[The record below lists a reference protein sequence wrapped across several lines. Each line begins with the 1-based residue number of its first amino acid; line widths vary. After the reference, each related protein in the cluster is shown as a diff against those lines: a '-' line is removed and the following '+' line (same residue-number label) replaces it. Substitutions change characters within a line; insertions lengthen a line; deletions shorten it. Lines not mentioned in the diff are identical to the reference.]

1 MELINPYLEKLSLVS
16 CKLDDEQILQLSDSK
31 KLVQLTH
38 LDLSDNLIE
47 RNFTVITKILKE
59 KCDFLQE
66 FMLGGNKGLKKVQ
79 NF

>member
-1 MELINPYLEKLSLVS
+1 MINPYLEKLSLVC

-47 RNFTVITKILKE
+47 RNFTVITKVLKE

-66 FMLGGNKGLKKVQ
+66 LMLAGNKGLKKVQ

>member
-1 MELINPYLEKLSLVS
+1 MINPYLEKLSLVS
-16 CKLDDEQILQLSDSK
+16 WKLDDEQILQLSDSK

>member
-1 MELINPYLEKLSLVS
+1 MINPYLEKLSLVS
-16 CKLDDEQILQLSDSK
+16 CKIDDEQILQLSDSK

-38 LDLSDNLIE
+38 FDLSANLIE
-47 RNFTVITKILKE
+47 RNFTVITKVLKE

-66 FMLGGNKGLKKVQ
+66 FMLAGNKGLKKVQ

>member
-1 MELINPYLEKLSLVS
+1 MINPYLEKLSLVS
-16 CKLDDEQILQLSDSK
+16 CKLDDEQSLQLSDSK

-38 LDLSDNLIE
+38 FDLSDNLIE

-66 FMLGGNKGLKKVQ
+66 FMLSGNKGLKKVQ

>member
-1 MELINPYLEKLSLVS
+1 MINPYLEKLSLVS

-38 LDLSDNLIE
+38 FDLSDNLIE

>member
-38 LDLSDNLIE
+38 FDLSDNLIE

>member
-16 CKLDDEQILQLSDSK
+16 CKIDDEQILQLSDSK

-38 LDLSDNLIE
+38 FDLSANLIE
-47 RNFTVITKILKE
+47 RNFTVITKVLKE

-66 FMLGGNKGLKKVQ
+66 FMLAGNKGLKKVQ

>member
-1 MELINPYLEKLSLVS
+1 MINPYLEKLSLVS